1 MNGDAVYAWTITGS
15 SDPGLHISKMELQSP
30 TGVTAVP
37 FADDFFF
44 AQISDTTATS
54 DDFPAG
60 PYKLNAYDS
69 SGAQV
74 AGVDLNAL
82 RRPFERR

>member
-1 MNGDAVYAWTITGS
+1 
-15 SDPGLHISKMELQSP
+15 
-30 TGVTAVP
+30 VP

-44 AQISDTTATS
+44 AQIFEATATS

-69 SGAQV
+69 SGTQV

-82 RRPFERR
+82 HRPFERR